1 MVFHVYLK
9 YFQESADG
17 TYLIAA
23 GIRQPGT
30 SATTYNGYVV
40 KLDAATGSKIW
51 EFDFNTN
58 AGTRSG
64 FETVHFTADG
74 GFIVGGFTDRA
85 GTNFPGFKSGGQ
97 IDEGRPVL
105 HKFSAALANASS
117 ASNNPTPE
125 WSYNC
130 GPANSVCKM
139 EDGSIKNM
147 RVYMDGGKDLRFFV

>member
-1 MVFHVYLK
+1 M
-9 YFQESADG
+9 
-17 TYLIAA
+17 
-23 GIRQPGT
+23 
-30 SATTYNGYVV
+30 
-40 KLDAATGSKIW
+40 
-51 EFDFNTN
+51 
-58 AGTRSG
+58 
-64 FETVHFTADG
+64 HFTADG

-130 GPANSVCKM
+130 GPTNSVCKM

-147 RVYMDGGKDLRFFV
+147 RVYMDGGKDLRFFCLTLNSVFLTQEWKRAWAFPVKTVFF